1 MIGVM
6 IFNAINVIVW
16 GIISWHFD
24 RWWLM
29 FFALLFIQTYKERL
43 THTKD
48 EGGDK
53 E

>member
-16 GIISWHFD
+16 GILALHFD

-29 FFALLFIQTYKERL
+29 FFALLFIQTYKFKWREDDGSEQ
-43 THTKD
+43 K
-48 EGGDK
+48 
-53 E
+53 